1 MSAAAVLASSSPLT
15 NDVPSDQNVPD
26 PTSAGIWSEASNAA
40 GLAVWSSLMK
50 VCSSGAHL
58 RHVGVLVR
66 GEEPGEATADALAL
80 RRLPVV
86 GELGRPEV
94 LHHLPHLGSVAER
107 PGADAADQDGV
118 TAGRPGSRTC

>member
-1 MSAAAVLASSSPLT
+1 MLAAAVLASSSPLT
-15 NDVPSDQNVPD
+15 NDVPSVQNVPD

-50 VCSSGAHL
+50 PCSSGAHL
-58 RHVGVLVR
+58 RRVGLRVP
-66 GEEPGEATADALAL
+66 GEEPGEAAAHSLAL
-80 RRLPVV
+80 RRLPGV

-107 PGADAADQDGV
+107 PGADAADQDRV
-118 TAGRPGSRTC
+118 TLSAGK